1 MLYHASQMTGLKE
14 LIPQVST
21 HGKPYV
27 YAIRSRMMAMLFGTQ
42 KDDFDLLVDAE
53 NGKAI
58 LYECYP
64 DAVKKVYSGK
74 SCSIY
79 SVEET
84 GFQEGLTGWDEELVC
99 PTSVAIVS
107 EETVKDIH
115 EQLML
120 AVEEGN
126 CEIHF
131 YERSEKYLSFL
142 RDELQERV
150 DTFGISREYRE
161 HDSRFVQYHNV
172 LLNSEWRL
180 SI

>member
-1 MLYHASQMTGLKE
+1 MLYHASHVADLKE

-27 YAIRSRMMAMLFGTQ
+27 YAIRSKLMAMLFGAP
-42 KDDFDLLVDAE
+42 KDDFDLLIDVE
-53 NGKAI
+53 NEKAI

-64 DAVKKVYSGK
+64 DAVKKVYSEN

-79 SVEET
+79 TVEET

-99 PTSVAIVS
+99 PTAVEIIS
-107 EETVKDIH
+107 EETVKDIY

-120 AVEEGN
+120 AVEEGY

-131 YERSEKYLSFL
+131 YEQSEKYLSFL

-150 DTFGISREYRE
+150 DAFGISQEYRE
-161 HDSRFVQYHNV
+161 HDSRFVQYHNA
-172 LLNSEWRL
+172 LLNSK
-180 SI
+180 